1 MSDEPA
7 APNEH
12 PNPDEHEH
20 EHEED
25 GHAHGKVF
33 GAAPMGRA
41 FAVGIALNVTFVVVE
56 SVYGLLAHSMALV
69 ADAAHNL
76 GDVMG
81 LCLAWGAAVLARR
94 KASAQR
100 TYGFRRSTIL
110 AALTNA
116 ILLFVAVGIVVWE
129 ALARLRSPQPVVG
142 LTVIVVAAVGVVIN
156 GVSALMFRSG
166 KERDANVRGAYLH
179 LAADAAVSLGVVV
192 AGAVMLKTHWWW
204 LDPAISIAVSLVIV
218 GGTWR
223 LLRESLDLALDAAPD
238 HINVAEVRAYLE
250 SLPGVRESHDVHVW
264 AMSTTEVAL
273 TAHLVMP
280 SGECSE
286 MFHRELD
293 ATMRKRFKI
302 GHTTVQIDPTK
313 ALEPCALT
321 PEKGGRAC

>member
-7 APNEH
+7 APH
-12 PNPDEHEH
+12 DQPNLDEHEH

-25 GHAHGKVF
+25 GHAHGRVF

-41 FAVGIALNVTFVVVE
+41 FAVGIALNVAFVVVE
-56 SVYGLLAHSMALV
+56 TVYGLLAHSMALV

-142 LTVIVVAAVGVVIN
+142 LTVIVVAAVGVAIN
-156 GVSALMFRSG
+156 GVSALMFRGG
-166 KERDANVRGAYLH
+166 KDHDANVRGAFLH

-238 HINVAEVRAYLE
+238 HIDVAEVSAYLRA
-250 SLPGVRESHDVHVW
+250 LPGVRAIHDVHVW

-280 SGECSE
+280 WDECSAT
-286 MFHRELD
+286 FHRELG
-293 ATMRKRFKI
+293 AAMKARFAI
-302 GHTTVQIDPTK
+302 GHTTVQIDP
-313 ALEPCALT
+313 AEA
-321 PEKGGRAC
+321 PEDCSLMSVGGERGC